1 MSSKTYKKKKK
12 KYNTRIEKNKNI
24 YYKNNI
30 SSNKKTND
38 KKQLLILVLLISII
52 LNSILLLVVNSKNN
66 EINKVN
72 NTLGNEKNNYQEK
85 LTNLKNAYTNY
96 LFLGDSITEY
106 YDLDEYFPNMP
117 VVNSGVAGDTT
128 DDILS
133 DMKGRVYDYNPS
145 KVFLLIGTNDMLEDK
160 TNEEIVNNIKEIVN
174 GIKENRSEAKIYIES
189 IYPVNRSMD
198 KRLYMVGSRKNED
211 IIEIN
216 KMIKEYCDEEDLTY
230 INTYNKLLDEDG
242 NLKKDF
248 SEDGLHLSSEGYEVV
263 TKSLEK
269 YLKEN

>member
-1 MSSKTYKKKKK
+1 MSSKTYKKKRK
-12 KYNTRIEKNKNI
+12 KYSTRLEKNKNI

-30 SSNKKTND
+30 SSNKKTSD
-38 KKQLLILVLLISII
+38 KKQLLILILVISII
-52 LNSILLLVVNSKNN
+52 LNSILLLVVNSKNK
-66 EINKVN
+66 EIDKVN
-72 NTLGNEKNNYQEK
+72 NNLENQKNNYQEE

-106 YDLDEYFPNMP
+106 YDLDKYFPDMP
-117 VVNSGVAGDTT
+117 VVNSGIAGDTT

-145 KVFLLIGTNDMLEDK
+145 KVFILIGTNDMLEDK

-174 GIKENRSEAKIYIES
+174 GIKENRSEAEIYIES

-198 KRLYMVGSRKNED
+198 RRLYMVGSRQNKD

-216 KMIKEYCDEEDLTY
+216 KMIKEYCDEEGLTY
-230 INTYNKLLDEDG
+230 INTYDELLDEDG
-242 NLKKDF
+242 NLKKDY

-263 TKSLEK
+263 TESLEK
-269 YLKEN
+269 YFK